1 MDRVNDRA
9 MLVGK
14 VAVEPELSHT
24 GRDGE
29 YYRFPLD
36 VERLSGTVDRVN
48 VLAKGELLASFKLNE
63 GDSVRVRGEMRSFN
77 NRSGVGAKLV
87 IYVLARELEYYRGE
101 PENEIFLS
109 GTIVK
114 QPIYRRTPM
123 GREICDLMLA
133 VQRRYHRSDYLPVIV
148 WGARARE
155 AAEWRVGDRAELV
168 GRLQMRKYIKN
179 ENGTETEKTA
189 YEISASEI
197 SLCEDY

>member
-9 MLVGK
+9 MLVGR
-14 VAVEPELSHT
+14 VAAEPELSHT

-48 VLAKGELLASFKLNE
+48 VLIKGELCKSLGLTE
-63 GDSVRVRGEMRSFN
+63 GENVRVRGEMRSFN

-87 IYVLARELEYYRGE
+87 IYVLARELERYPGE

-155 AAEWRVGDRAELV
+155 AADWKVGDRVELS

-179 ENGTETEKTA
+179 ENGIETEKTA

-197 SLCEDY
+197 SLME